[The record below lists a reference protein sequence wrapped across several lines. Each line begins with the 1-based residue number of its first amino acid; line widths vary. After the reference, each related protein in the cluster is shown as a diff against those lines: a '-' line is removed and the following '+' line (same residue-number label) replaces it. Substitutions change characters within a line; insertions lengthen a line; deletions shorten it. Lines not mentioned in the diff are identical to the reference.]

1 MESLLTTKEV
11 AEIFKVKSRTITQ
24 KFIPMG
30 LNYIPIGS
38 KDYRFR
44 KDDVKEFMSQL
55 ENTGTYTNPK
65 KEKLIIKYENKMP
78 KIDFEKIRINKT
90 LNRVV

>member
-24 KFIPMG
+24 KFIPLG
-30 LNYIPIGS
+30 LKYIPIGS
-38 KDYRFR
+38 KDYRF
-44 KDDVKEFMSQL
+44 KKEDVKEFMDQL
-55 ENTGTYTNPK
+55 KEAPMQNTGKTT
-65 KEKLIIKYENKMP
+65 IRYECNAA
-78 KIDFEKIRINKT
+78 KIDFEKIRINRT